1 MAEFG
6 KDESVLQ
13 RVSAATLGGVA
24 RKLTGS
30 SARPENT
37 EISHLRGFGPMTRI
51 STSFGELPAQA
62 LRVRDQV
69 RTRNGGFKAV
79 QWVDRIILDTDF
91 LQRHPAAL
99 PIIIRAGSLGHRLPA
114 ADIILA
120 PHQPISASQKFH
132 GQPVKRALDAM
143 GRPNVA
149 RKAEPMVTYTLF
161 HCGTPTSVL
170 SEGIWLDVGP

>member
-24 RKLTGS
+24 RELTGS

-37 EISHLRGFGPMTRI
+37 GISRLRGFGPMTRI

-79 QWVDRIILDTDF
+79 QMGRQGRSGYRFSATSS
-91 LQRHPAAL
+91 
-99 PIIIRAGSLGHRLPA
+99 GGA
-114 ADIILA
+114 ADHHSCRVIGASVAGCGYHPGAA
-120 PHQPISASQKFH
+120 PPMARASSFTAS
-132 GQPVKRALDAM
+132 P
-143 GRPNVA
+143 
-149 RKAEPMVTYTLF
+149 
-161 HCGTPTSVL
+161 
-170 SEGIWLDVGP
+170 